1 MGRSVLIVLWTVI
14 VFNSLLFRALGSF
27 SPQEERYINL
37 YILKLSEAYL
47 LHHLKAGFFF
57 LMLGA
62 LGEVNGKVCFDPE
75 VRSRTWFGVFDPEN
89 YQCIETVMTGNS
101 QVNSFMILIKDL
113 EQCSKSFC
121 SDDDVAY
128 IWLFN

>member
-1 MGRSVLIVLWTVI
+1 M
-14 VFNSLLFRALGSF
+14 
-27 SPQEERYINL
+27 
-37 YILKLSEAYL
+37 
-47 LHHLKAGFFF
+47 FFF

-75 VRSRTWFGVFDPEN
+75 VSSRTWFGVFDPEN

-113 EQCSKSFC
+113 EQCSKSSC
-121 SDDDVAY
+121 SDDDVTY